1 MRMVNFDAV
10 MHVIIRKANE
20 LQESGKATHARLVL
34 AVGRELQAEYE
45 SIRVRRCPEC
55 QADIGMPWEEEVHH
69 E

>member
-1 MRMVNFDAV
+1 MRLVNFDAV
-10 MHVIIRKANE
+10 MQVIIE
-20 LQESGKATHARLVL
+20 LADNLTASGKRSHAKLVL

-55 QADIGMPWEEEVHH
+55 QADIGMPWEEGKH